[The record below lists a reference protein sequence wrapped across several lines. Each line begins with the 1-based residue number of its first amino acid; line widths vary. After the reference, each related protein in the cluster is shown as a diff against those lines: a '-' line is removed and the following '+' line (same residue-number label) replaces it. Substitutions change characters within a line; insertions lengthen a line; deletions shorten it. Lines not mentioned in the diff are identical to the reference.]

1 MTPPATKSTTKPA
14 NAAKAPKPR
23 PAAKAPTEK
32 APTTAQ
38 AEGQDGLG
46 EDGEPVRRGRGRPRR
61 GIDREQVADVVEAL
75 FEEGGYDAVSIEET
89 AKRLTVS
96 RATLYRTVPSKEH
109 LLAIL
114 FERMTT
120 ELYDAA
126 RVIVENTELSPRE
139 RLDQLVRA
147 QIDAAFR
154 QRNYLLVFFGGGN
167 LPAEDFE
174 KWQTWRRKYEGLW
187 LQVISEA
194 VEAGDLPDDD
204 PKLITRLL
212 TGMTTWVAR
221 WVRPNG
227 PYDSKHIAD
236 VALRLVL
243 PEVRR

>member
-1 MTPPATKSTTKPA
+1 M
-14 NAAKAPKPR
+14 
-23 PAAKAPTEK
+23 
-32 APTTAQ
+32 
-38 AEGQDGLG
+38 
-46 EDGEPVRRGRGRPRR
+46 
-61 GIDREQVADVVEAL
+61 VEEL
-75 FEEGGYDAVSIEET
+75 FEKGGYDAVSIEET
-89 AKRLTVS
+89 AKRLGVS

-126 RVIVENTELSPRE
+126 VIIVEDPDLTPRQRVE
-139 RLDQLVRA
+139 HLVRA

-174 KWQTWRRKYEGLW
+174 HWKAWRRRYEGLW
-187 LQVISEA
+187 LRVVEEA
-194 VEAGDLPDDD
+194 IKTGDLPDDD
-204 PKLITRLL
+204 PRLITRLI

-221 WVRPNG
+221 WARPGG
-227 PYDSKHIAD
+227 PHDAAHIAD

-243 PEVRR
+243 SELKS

>member
-1 MTPPATKSTTKPA
+1 VDD
-14 NAAKAPKPR
+14 AASGSDAP
-23 PAAKAPTEK
+23 
-32 APTTAQ
+32 
-38 AEGQDGLG
+38 
-46 EDGEPVRRGRGRPRR
+46 RRGRGRPRR
-61 GIDREQVADVVEAL
+61 SIDREQVADVVEEL

-126 RVIVENTELSPRE
+126 LIIVEDPDLTPRQ
-139 RLDQLVRA
+139 RLEHLVRA

-174 KWQTWRRKYEGLW
+174 HWKAWRRRYEGLW
-187 LQVISEA
+187 LRVVEEA
-194 VEAGDLPDDD
+194 IKTGDLPDDD
-204 PKLITRLL
+204 PRLITRLI

-221 WVRPNG
+221 WARPGG
-227 PYDSKHIAD
+227 PHDAAHIAD

-243 PEVRR
+243 SELKS

>member
-1 MTPPATKSTTKPA
+1 MTK
-14 NAAKAPKPR
+14 AAKATKPVE
-23 PAAKAPTEK
+23 PVE
-32 APTTAQ
+32 
-38 AEGQDGLG
+38 DDVLG
-46 EDGEPVRRGRGRPRR
+46 EDGPVRRGRGRPRR

-75 FEEGGYDAVSIEET
+75 FEEGGYEAVSIEET

-120 ELYDAA
+120 ELYDTALA
-126 RVIVENTELSPRE
+126 IVEDPSLTARE

-187 LQVISEA
+187 LKVIEEA
-194 VEAGDLPDDD
+194 IAAGDLPDDD

-227 PYDSKHIAD
+227 PHDSQHIAD
-236 VALRLVL
+236 VAIRLVL
-243 PEVRR
+243 PEAKK

>member
-1 MTPPATKSTTKPA
+1 MDDVAADAATDAATDADAPA
-14 NAAKAPKPR
+14 
-23 PAAKAPTEK
+23 
-32 APTTAQ
+32 
-38 AEGQDGLG
+38 
-46 EDGEPVRRGRGRPRR
+46 RRGRGRPRR
-61 GIDREQVADVVEAL
+61 SIDREQVADVVEEL

-89 AKRLTVS
+89 AKRLGVS

-126 RVIVENTELSPRE
+126 LAIVEDPELTPRE
-139 RLDQLVRA
+139 RVERLVRA

-174 KWQTWRRKYEGLW
+174 HWKAWRRKYEGLW
-187 LQVISEA
+187 LQV
-194 VEAGDLPDDD
+194 VEAAIKNGDLPDDD
-204 PKLITRLL
+204 PRLITRLV

-221 WVRPNG
+221 WVRPDG
-227 PYDSKHIAD
+227 PFDSAHIAD

-243 PEVRR
+243 SESKR

>member
-1 MTPPATKSTTKPA
+1 MKEPSSEVGVDAESDAEPA
-14 NAAKAPKPR
+14 
-23 PAAKAPTEK
+23 
-32 APTTAQ
+32 
-38 AEGQDGLG
+38 
-46 EDGEPVRRGRGRPRR
+46 RRGRGRPRR
-61 GIDREQVADVVEAL
+61 SIDREQVADVVEEL

-120 ELYDAA
+120 ELYDEAVA
-126 RVIVENTELSPRE
+126 IAEDPALAPRE
-139 RLDQLVRA
+139 KVDRLVRA

-154 QRNYLLVFFGGGN
+154 QRNYLLVFFGGGS

-174 KWQTWRRKYEGLW
+174 HWKEWRRKYEGLW
-187 LQVISEA
+187 LRVVEEA
-194 VEAGDLPDDD
+194 IKTGDLPDDD
-204 PKLITRLL
+204 PRLITRLI

-221 WVRPNG
+221 WARPNG
-227 PYDSKHIAD
+227 PHDSAHVAD

-243 PEVRR
+243 SDLKR

>member
-1 MTPPATKSTTKPA
+1 MTPPAARASARTPA
-14 NAAKAPKPR
+14 KKAVPPVVE
-23 PAAKAPTEK
+23 PDD
-32 APTTAQ
+32 TA
-38 AEGQDGLG
+38 D
-46 EDGEPVRRGRGRPRR
+46 DEPVRRGRGRPRR

-75 FEEGGYDAVSIEET
+75 FEEGGYEAVSIEET

-126 RVIVENTELSPRE
+126 LEIVQNPELTPRE
-139 RLDQLVRA
+139 RIEHLVRA

-167 LPAEDFE
+167 LPAEDYE
-174 KWQTWRRKYEGLW
+174 KWQAWRRKYEGLW
-187 LQVISEA
+187 LKVVTEA
-194 VEAGDLPDDD
+194 IETGDLPDDD
-204 PKLITRLL
+204 PRLITRLI

-221 WVRPNG
+221 WARPNG
-227 PYDSKHIAD
+227 PHDAAHISD

-243 PEVRR
+243 SEVAR

>member
-1 MTPPATKSTTKPA
+1 MTDEQR
-14 NAAKAPKPR
+14 ND
-23 PAAKAPTEK
+23 
-32 APTTAQ
+32 
-38 AEGQDGLG
+38 DGT
-46 EDGEPVRRGRGRPRR
+46 PRRGRGRPRR
-61 GIDREQVADVVEAL
+61 DIDREQVADVVEAL
-75 FEEGGYDAVSIEET
+75 FDEGGYDAVSIEET

-126 RVIVENTELSPRE
+126 LAIVEDPARTPRE
-139 RLDQLVRA
+139 RLAGLVRA
-147 QIDAAFR
+147 QVDNAFR

-174 KWQTWRRKYEGLW
+174 MWQAWRRKYEGLW
-187 LQVISEA
+187 LTVINDA
-194 VEAGDLPDDD
+194 VATGDLPPDD
-204 PKLITRLL
+204 PRLIMRLI

-221 WVRPNG
+221 WARPGG
-227 PYDSKHIAD
+227 PFDAEHVAD

-243 PEVRR
+243 SEPKH